1 MTGVQ
6 PVPNDKSMQ
15 NTASVQTPASVQG
28 GQPEPSDQYVQSLVR
43 GLSVIRAFDADHPAM
58 TLSEIAALTSLTRA
72 TARRF
77 LLTLVEVGYMQ
88 TDGRLFT
95 LTPRVLEL
103 GFSYLS
109 ALTLPDVAQPY
120 LEEFSR
126 ATGESSSA
134 SVLDGAEIV
143 YVARVAVRRI
153 MSVNISIGT
162 RFPAYATSMGR
173 VLLAGLAPDDLANH
187 LDLETFEQRTARS
200 IGTRAGLVSELERV
214 REQGFALV
222 DQELEIGLRSMA
234 VPVVDASQRVVAA
247 INVSV
252 SAGTRTP
259 EEMRATLLGPLQ
271 RAAAG
276 IGASLAAA
284 RHTRR

>member
-6 PVPNDKSMQ
+6 AEQRDPRPVNEL
-15 NTASVQTPASVQG
+15 
-28 GQPEPSDQYVQSLVR
+28 PEPSDQYVQSLVR
-43 GLSVIRAFDADHPAM
+43 GLTVIRAFSEEHPAM
-58 TLSEIAALTSLTRA
+58 TLTEIAAQTSLTRA

-109 ALTLPDVAQPY
+109 ALTLPQVAQPY
-120 LEEFSR
+120 LEQLSR
-126 ATGESSSA
+126 ETGESSSA
-134 SVLDGAEIV
+134 SVLDGGDIV

-153 MSVNISIGT
+153 MSVTISVGT
-162 RFPAYATSMGR
+162 RFEAYATSMGR
-173 VLLAGLAPDDLANH
+173 VLLAGLAPDDLLAH
-187 LDLETFEQRTARS
+187 LDLMTFSQKTPRS
-200 IGTRAGLVSELERV
+200 IATRADLLAELERV

-234 VPVVDASQRVVAA
+234 VPVFDPSKRVVAA

-259 EEMRATLLGPLQ
+259 EEMRATLLAPL
-271 RAAAG
+271 RHAAAE
-276 IGASLAAA
+276 ISASLTAA
-284 RHTRR
+284 RR

>member
-6 PVPNDKSMQ
+6 AEQQDPSPVSEL
-15 NTASVQTPASVQG
+15 
-28 GQPEPSDQYVQSLVR
+28 PEPSDQYVQSLVR
-43 GLSVIRAFDADHPAM
+43 GLTVIRAFDADHPAM
-58 TLSEIAALTSLTRA
+58 TLSEIAAQTSLTRA

-109 ALTLPDVAQPY
+109 ALTLPQVAQPY
-120 LEEFSR
+120 LEQLSR
-126 ATGESSSA
+126 ETGESSSA
-134 SVLDGAEIV
+134 SVLDGGDIV

-153 MSVNISIGT
+153 MSVTISVGT
-162 RFPAYATSMGR
+162 RFEAYTTSMGR
-173 VLLAGLAPDDLANH
+173 VLLAGLAPDDLLAH
-187 LDLETFEQRTARS
+187 LDLVTFSQKTPRS
-200 IGTRAGLVSELERV
+200 IDTRPALLAELDRV

-234 VPVVDASQRVVAA
+234 VPVFDASARVVAA

-259 EEMRATLLGPLQ
+259 EEMRATLLAPL
-271 RAAAG
+271 RHAATE
-276 IGASLAAA
+276 ISASLAAA
-284 RHTRR
+284 RR